1 MARTL
6 TVKSGSP
13 GGDKYKPGWHEVTV
27 SNAKYGTY
35 NDSKFLDL
43 WFDGYPE
50 NLNMRVYEKIGK
62 DGSEFA
68 IGQVF
73 RFANAGITGALEGSD
88 NTKVIKIDDS
98 SDVLKGSKLNIFMYK
113 EGKYSRILKQSAPS
127 EFSNEVETFS
137 SEDVEYWKGRAESY
151 YTDYVKKSSNSG
163 DNVSDF
169 TKDPVSSES
178 DDEIPF

>member
-62 DGSEFA
+62 DGEEFA
-68 IGQVF
+68 IGRLF
-73 RFANAGITGALEGSD
+73 RFANAGITEALESD
-88 NTKVIKIDDS
+88 DGTKVVKLDDS
-98 SDVLKGSKLNIFMYK
+98 AEQLKGKELNIYLYPDGEYK
-113 EGKYSRILKQSAPS
+113 RILGQPAPTAFENAIEMFKPS
-127 EFSNEVETFS
+127 
-137 SEDVEYWKGRAESY
+137 DIEYWKGRAEKY
-151 YTDYVKKSSNSG
+151 YKDYIQKSEQEHPLTDSANKMFG
-163 DNVSDF
+163 MPD
-169 TKDPVSSES
+169 
-178 DDEIPF
+178 